1 MGVCEWA
8 SVFHESERERK
19 GEGMSDEKFEAVQTE
34 EVLSDGKTANLA
46 GAELAADDEQVGQR
60 IREKGIAYGM
70 PYNNTYNMD
79 LYPDKVRWKEGDLTA
94 TRTTMWSGPGC
105 HSGCQIIFYT
115 DDEGHLVKTEGD
127 PNSPFTGG
135 RLCMRCLELPQLT
148 NSERRLKWPVKRVGE
163 RGEGKWQRISWDEAY
178 DMIVEKVKGIQE
190 KFGPECI
197 VSMIGTGRNVSQAI
211 AHNQYANFGGAD
223 LTLCFLSGDSCMLPR
238 TALCYVIM
246 GNQWVADFSQFRAK
260 RYEDDP
266 EFVLPELCVIWGT
279 NPMINNSDAFIGHW
293 VIEAMKRG
301 TKIMTIDPQ
310 LTWIASRSDMWLRL
324 RPGTDAALAL
334 GMMNVIINEGL
345 YDAQFV
351 DYWTYGFDQ
360 LRERVQEYPPSKV
373 AEITWIPEE
382 KIIEA
387 ARMYAKAKPAT
398 VHWGLAVDMA
408 KIGVITAHAIACLV
422 GISGNIDV
430 PGGNVLVDQAAGLDF
445 SYNSGIWELE
455 GTPYVANRLGVD
467 RYPLKK
473 YGFTASSQA
482 DSILQAIET
491 EQPHP
496 VKMLWIESANP
507 IANMG
512 QDAPRLYRALKTIDF
527 VVVEDLFITPTA
539 VAFADLVLPCA
550 MSHER
555 DCIRVWFDP
564 LRTLTKC
571 GSYYECKSD
580 EEIMIGLGHKIA
592 PEKWPE
598 YVVDDR
604 SYMNWRFEHDDVRDN
619 DGTLMTMER
628 VEDKYAGMWYHAFR
642 YKKYEIGA
650 LRPDGQ
656 PGFMTPTG
664 RYELYCTLFASF
676 GDDPLPYYQ
685 EPPTSPVSTPELAEK
700 YPFVL
705 TTGKRSFEFFH
716 SEWRQPETISRQLH
730 PDPMFDIHPD
740 AAAKY
745 GIIDGD
751 WVWIENQMGRMKQ
764 RARLNPTLDPR
775 VISTEHGWWFPE
787 KEPAE
792 PSLFGVFDCNPNN
805 LIPQCENGTNG
816 YGAPIKCSMA
826 TVYKVTPE
834 NDRPEDQPSYQ
845 VCTTGYTHGPTHLS
859 DKPSFYDGWTPDY
872 EPEGFFD
879 GETYWAEHEHEEYVP
894 LHKRQA

>member
-1 MGVCEWA
+1 
-8 SVFHESERERK
+8 
-19 GEGMSDEKFEAVQTE
+19 MSDEKIDAIETE

-46 GAELAADDEQVGQR
+46 GAELAADEEQIGQR

-79 LYPDKVRWKEGDLTA
+79 LYPDKVQWKEGDLTA

-115 DDEGHLVKTEGD
+115 DEDGKLVKTEGN
-127 PNSPFTGG
+127 PNSPMTAG
-135 RLCMRCLELPQLT
+135 RLCMRCLELPQMT
-148 NSERRLKWPVKRVGE
+148 NNERRLKWPVKRVGE

-178 DMIVEKVKGIQE
+178 DIIVEKVKDIQE
-190 KFGPECI
+190 NFGPECI

-266 EFVLPELCVIWGT
+266 EFVNPEVAIIWGT
-279 NPMINNSDAFIGHW
+279 NPMINNADAFLGHW
-293 VIEAMKRG
+293 IVESMKRG
-301 TKIMTIDPQ
+301 TKLITVDPQ

-351 DYWTYGFDQ
+351 DYWTYGFPQ
-360 LRERVQEYPPSKV
+360 LAERVQEYPPSKV
-373 AEITWIPEE
+373 AEITWVPEE
-382 KIIEA
+382 QIIEA

-398 VHWGLAVDMA
+398 VQWGLSVDMA

-422 GISGNIDV
+422 GITGNIDV
-430 PGGNVLVDQAAGLDF
+430 PGGNVLIDQAAGLEF
-445 SYNSGIWELE
+445 GYNSGIWELE

-527 VVVEDLFITPTA
+527 VVVEDLFITPTC
-539 VAFADLVLPCA
+539 VAFAGLVLPCA

-571 GSYYECKSD
+571 GSYEECKSD

-604 SYMNWRFEHDDVRDN
+604 SYMNWRLERDGVLDN
-619 DGTLMTMER
+619 DGTQMTMER
-628 VEDKYAGMWYHAFR
+628 VEEKYAGMWYHKFNYR
-642 YKKYEIGA
+642 KFELGR
-650 LRPDGQ
+650 LRPDGM

-676 GDDPLPYYQ
+676 GDDPLPYYE
-685 EPPTSPVSTPELAEK
+685 EPPTSPYRTPELVEK

-705 TTGKRSFEFFH
+705 TTG
-716 SEWRQPETISRQLH
+716 
-730 PDPMFDIHPD
+730 
-740 AAAKY
+740 
-745 GIIDGD
+745 
-751 WVWIENQMGRMKQ
+751 
-764 RARLNPTLDPR
+764 
-775 VISTEHGWWFPE
+775 
-787 KEPAE
+787 
-792 PSLFGVFDCNPNN
+792 
-805 LIPQCENGTNG
+805 
-816 YGAPIKCSMA
+816 
-826 TVYKVTPE
+826 
-834 NDRPEDQPSYQ
+834 
-845 VCTTGYTHGPTHLS
+845 
-859 DKPSFYDGWTPDY
+859 
-872 EPEGFFD
+872 
-879 GETYWAEHEHEEYVP
+879 
-894 LHKRQA
+894 